1 MPTSLAAEPP
11 VLFIIAGPNGS
22 GKSTVYQNADFGWQ
36 GRSVWIINPDLLSAR
51 ISQVESMSLPE
62 ANGAALNRIE
72 AWLDASIQAHQTIG
86 VETVLST
93 DKYRRRVG
101 EAKRLGFELWLF
113 YVMLDAP
120 ERNVERVKLRVRK
133 GGHDVPEDRIRDRYR
148 RSLEQMPWFLE
159 QADRA
164 WIFDNS
170 GADPKL
176 IGEKSDGVITLDKAA
191 SLAAVAAVNTIGKSG
206 T

>member
-1 MPTSLAAEPP
+1 
-11 VLFIIAGPNGS
+11 
-22 GKSTVYQNADFGWQ
+22 
-36 GRSVWIINPDLLSAR
+36 
-51 ISQVESMSLPE
+51 
-62 ANGAALNRIE
+62 
-72 AWLDASIQAHQTIG
+72 
-86 VETVLST
+86 
-93 DKYRRRVG
+93 
-101 EAKRLGFELWLF
+101 
-113 YVMLDAP
+113 MLDSP

-206 T
+206 A